1 MPPYSGNV
9 VEVFMEEL
17 LFPVSTTKPEK
28 KHLDFDLDSTLS
40 SAYSEDDER
49 HHSKNVS
56 FSCKEDDDEVSYKHH
71 GYAYNPTPPV
81 DIYYSTSSIIKTS
94 TPKQQVV
101 ASRSMYNELNERAA
115 RREIIQIQQAKQR
128 YRHEILKDKIE
139 LENKKKILQS
149 EFAEQRFRYESM
161 VGMHQKQRRLECIR
175 KHQKQMD
182 LQRKKEERK
191 MAAHRHSGSMR
202 YADYVPNQYSHH
214 RGRGCDN
221 TVASS
226 GCNSYDNDSMDS
238 YDVETLGEKFDK
250 LMDSVVDGLST
261 SLMSLSSTRKRRNR
275 RR

>member
-71 GYAYNPTPPV
+71 GYAYNSTPPV
-81 DIYYSTSSIIKTS
+81 DKYYSTSSSIKTS

-115 RREIIQIQQAKQR
+115 RREIIQVQQAKQR
-128 YRHEILKDKIE
+128 YRHEILKDKNE

-161 VGMHQKQRRLECIR
+161 VGMHQKQRRLKCIR

-182 LQRKKEERK
+182 LQREKEERK

-202 YADYVPNQYSHH
+202 YADYVPNSHH

-250 LMDSVVDGLST
+250 VMDSVVDGLST
-261 SLMSLSSTRKRRNR
+261 SLMSLSSTTKRRKRRR
-275 RR
+275 